1 MFLCPRLI
9 AKIDAMV
16 TDLDSRQNKINEI
29 YAEGAVEGYSN
40 EFPGSIQMIT
50 LRIRVWHLSSTLRPF
65 DSLGGIS

>member
-50 LRIRVWHLSSTLRPF
+50 L
-65 DSLGGIS
+65 